1 MNEDIMFTHFLI
13 IVSLF
18 FFTIAVRGQI
28 GTVAVDEWADVV
40 DHTSFDSLWHASVVR
55 GKLLTTGWQSPA
67 YVRYRASI
75 AGARPS
81 AFLPRARTAFWVNAY
96 LACLLET
103 MHLRRGY
110 RSTVWDSLWHRR
122 DTFDVAGRRMTLDD
136 IMQEAIRISGTVGIV
151 ACLPS
156 GSSRG
161 APLPSHAATARTMH
175 RLLRDQ
181 LRRICRSEKYLLYD
195 PAGNILQL
203 STFFHPL
210 LDGMSTEARS
220 VPEWLL
226 PYVTEGVAA
235 QMALHARTMSVVV
248 QDVIETWRKARPP

>member
-1 MNEDIMFTHFLI
+1 MNEDIMFAHFII

-18 FFTIAVRGQI
+18 FFTISMRGQI

-75 AGARPS
+75 AGAKPS

-110 RSTVWDSLWHRR
+110 RSTVWDSLWDQR
-122 DTFDVAGRRMTLDD
+122 DTFDVAGQRLALGD
-136 IMQEAIRISGTVGIV
+136 IMKEAIRISGTVGIV
-151 ACLPS
+151 GCLPS

-161 APLPSHAATARTMH
+161 APLPSHAASARTIH

-181 LRRICRSEKYLLYD
+181 LRRICRSERYLLYD
-195 PAGNILQL
+195 PAGNVLQL

-210 LDGMSTEARS
+210 LDGMSKEARS